1 MVKCFMSIFSWKISE
16 EELKNQVDSYRTLK
30 ITQSYRGISA
40 LLLVASMM
48 LTGLLAKF
56 GVIAYED
63 FYINLFVY
71 LPIAFFVYKGHRWA
85 IIAIMILWTY
95 EKGYQ
100 VYLNETSP
108 IISLIWWSIFMSYFY
123 NALKVELKRRKLAL
137 AK

>member
-108 IISLIWWSIFMSYFY
+108 MNWLF
-123 NALKVELKRRKLAL
+123 L
-137 AK
+137 